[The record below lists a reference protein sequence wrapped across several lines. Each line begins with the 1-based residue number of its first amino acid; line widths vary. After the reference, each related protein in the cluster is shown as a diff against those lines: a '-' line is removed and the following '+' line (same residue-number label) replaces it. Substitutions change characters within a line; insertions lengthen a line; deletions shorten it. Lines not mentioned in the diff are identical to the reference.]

1 MGAFKNE
8 KNGTWYVQ
16 FRYTDWQGLRQQKL
30 KRGFATKREAQEW
43 ERAFLT
49 EKKADVTMPFKTFT
63 ELYEKDVRPKLKE
76 NTWLTKEHII
86 KTKILPYFEHISP
99 LVGKQGQ
106 PMTVFKR
113 STGKKYDFGA
123 DATAL
128 YNYHLFIY
136 EDNCEIIAIF
146 HRQNSS
152 GCKSVFLETANNILK
167 TKGIKLEMNLIIP
180 LSDKEKNITPV
191 KITLQCLRNDSST
204 DAADNIKKKKTVIH
218 DMGLNLEVIDNS
230 PIAAIIKN
238 MQLGKV
244 SKEAAFAQIKELQG
258 NSEDFNDAELK
269 LKIGKR
275 TRSVSWNDFENIV
288 GIHDITEELHSAY
301 AKSKNFVAELTMLSN
316 KYYHDIIESGVI
328 NDK

>member
-1 MGAFKNE
+1 MARTETLTAYRCKFSYMQRNNPIIDECREDIKSGKDPEFTFSDFMAM
-8 KNGTWYVQ
+8 
-16 FRYTDWQGLRQQKL
+16 YT
-30 KRGFATKREAQEW
+30 
-43 ERAFLT
+43 
-49 EKKADVTMPFKTFT
+49 
-63 ELYEKDVRPKLKE
+63 E
-76 NTWLTKEHII
+76 NTNDVLIGKNSDRAIGLTNDRISTNKSNGINFW
-86 KTKILPYFEHISP
+86 YISP

-167 TKGIKLEMNLIIP
+167 TKRIKLEMNLIIP

>member
-1 MGAFKNE
+1 MVSTTILLNSGVYRLF
-8 KNGTWYVQ
+8 GT
-16 FRYTDWQGLRQQKL
+16 
-30 KRGFATKREAQEW
+30 
-43 ERAFLT
+43 
-49 EKKADVTMPFKTFT
+49 PF
-63 ELYEKDVRPKLKE
+63 
-76 NTWLTKEHII
+76 
-86 KTKILPYFEHISP
+86 
-99 LVGKQGQ
+99 
-106 PMTVFKR
+106 
-113 STGKKYDFGA
+113 
-123 DATAL
+123 
-128 YNYHLFIY
+128 
-136 EDNCEIIAIF
+136 
-146 HRQNSS
+146 
-152 GCKSVFLETANNILK
+152 
-167 TKGIKLEMNLIIP
+167 GIKITPPVKHYII
-180 LSDKEKNITPV
+180 LSNKWGAVHKEKNITPV